1 MNPKPRKKRW
11 APIYSVILTL
21 LSTAV
26 VAAYLILPGMW
37 QWNRAAMRA
46 ETHGT
51 SRPAVQVDTVSGPVD
66 PALVAKLA
74 SLSTSPQAP
83 PLILT
88 YHDIGHTKDRYTVTP
103 ENFAVQMR
111 MIHDA
116 GWTTL
121 TANDLSRWLA
131 GEPMPPHGVFIT
143 FDDGTRGVWQYAD
156 PVLKRYGL
164 HAMTFIITGFVA
176 THAPYYMT
184 WDQIHELQN
193 SGRWDVEAHTHLG
206 HVQVPSDANGHEGAF
221 LTTAQWLPAQNRVE
235 TDEEYYARVQ
245 GDLTE
250 CKHQFVLH
258 NLPEPRFLA
267 YPFSAHEDAEN
278 PARAAMLSSI
288 VTPLYQAALLDQA
301 DVVAVTTADN
311 IAGGNINRMDVTAD
325 VTPEKWIDK
334 LVKASPLD
342 PKDAHPLA
350 DRDGWTDSNQKPTQ
364 MVSLSENHVEID
376 PGPGESNSVQY
387 ARFRTPM
394 WNTYTVSADLGFDP
408 DINGTTTGLTVLTGS
423 AHHEVDI
430 SMDRGYFSIFM
441 GNTGG
446 AVQSGELPDQ
456 ASYHLDVVVTPAS
469 VQVSIDGVALDPI
482 PLDAAHPWEASGG
495 VGLLS
500 HRDSDAAPVSVISN
514 LTIH

>member
-1 MNPKPRKKRW
+1 MLHRWRVLYAPDAQAYTNVPEHLKQFLRQQLRWKKSWLREIPRAARAVAHKNPIMVVMFSLSVILPLLAPQVVLRAMLVQPRFIDELPFWYFGGVAAIALIYGMFYRMNKPAKALVSRHLLHPVLHHHPGAADAVCDGHHPRLQVGDTMNPKPRKKCW

-221 LTTAQWLPAQNRVE
+221 LTTAQWLPAQNRVQ

-288 VTPLYQAALLDQA
+288 VTPL
-301 DVVAVTTADN
+301 
-311 IAGGNINRMDVTAD
+311 IRPPCSIR
-325 VTPEKWIDK
+325 
-334 LVKASPLD
+334 
-342 PKDAHPLA
+342 
-350 DRDGWTDSNQKPTQ
+350 PT
-364 MVSLSENHVEID
+364 LS
-376 PGPGESNSVQY
+376 
-387 ARFRTPM
+387 R
-394 WNTYTVSADLGFDP
+394 
-408 DINGTTTGLTVLTGS
+408 
-423 AHHEVDI
+423 
-430 SMDRGYFSIFM
+430 
-441 GNTGG
+441 
-446 AVQSGELPDQ
+446 
-456 ASYHLDVVVTPAS
+456 
-469 VQVSIDGVALDPI
+469 
-482 PLDAAHPWEASGG
+482 
-495 VGLLS
+495 
-500 HRDSDAAPVSVISN
+500 
-514 LTIH
+514 

>member
-334 LVKASPLD
+334 LVKASP
-342 PKDAHPLA
+342 
-350 DRDGWTDSNQKPTQ
+350 
-364 MVSLSENHVEID
+364 
-376 PGPGESNSVQY
+376 
-387 ARFRTPM
+387 
-394 WNTYTVSADLGFDP
+394 
-408 DINGTTTGLTVLTGS
+408 
-423 AHHEVDI
+423 
-430 SMDRGYFSIFM
+430 
-441 GNTGG
+441 
-446 AVQSGELPDQ
+446 
-456 ASYHLDVVVTPAS
+456 
-469 VQVSIDGVALDPI
+469 
-482 PLDAAHPWEASGG
+482 
-495 VGLLS
+495 
-500 HRDSDAAPVSVISN
+500 
-514 LTIH
+514 